1 MSTLSQPTVVEEELD
16 EHDALQRTTK
26 SRILLRRFLRNRMA
40 VVGVIIFLILVF
52 FAIFG
57 STFGKWNYSDT
68 DFLALKQPP
77 SAEHWLGTDQAGGDM
92 YARLMRGLGRS
103 LMIGCIA
110 SVLISAIAA
119 VVGTAVA
126 YFPGWR
132 EKAGTWVLDMLLVV
146 PSFFMLALMTSQTSG
161 TSGWI
166 WLTAALTIF
175 GWFTFARVIRALALS
190 LREREYVA
198 AAKFMGEKSFT
209 IMRRHIIP
217 NLGSVMIINTTLGVA
232 FAVEAETSLSFL
244 GFGIQDPDTSL
255 GALIGTGTSVMQT
268 APWELLEPL
277 IVLLLLLF
285 SMTFIG
291 DGLRDALDPSS
302 ESGGHA

>member
-1 MSTLSQPTVVEEELD
+1 MSALSQPTAVEEEV
-16 EHDALQRTTK
+16 EEAQALQRTTK
-26 SRILLRRFLRNRMA
+26 SRIIFRRFLRNRLA
-40 VVGVIIFLILVF
+40 VVGVVIFLILVF

-57 STFGKWNYSDT
+57 SKFGKYHYSDT

-77 SAEHWLGTDQAGGDM
+77 SREHWLGTDEAGGDM

-110 SVLISAIAA
+110 SVLISIIAA

-132 EKAGTWVLDMLLVV
+132 EKAGTWVLDMLLVI
-146 PSFFMLALMTSQTSG
+146 PSFFLLALMTSQTSG

-175 GWFTFARVIRALALS
+175 GWFGFARVIRAIALS
-190 LREREYVA
+190 LREREYVMA
-198 AAKFMGEKSFT
+198 SKFMGEKSFT

-217 NLGSVMIINTTLGVA
+217 NLGSVMIIHTTLGVA
-232 FAVEAETSLSFL
+232 LAVEAETSLSFL

-255 GALIGTGTSVMQT
+255 GALIGSGTSTMLT
-268 APWELLEPL
+268 APWLLLEPL

-302 ESGGHA
+302 ESGGRA